1 MSGLIKEFKDFAM
14 RGNVMDMA
22 VGVIIGGAFGKIVAS
37 LVSDILMPPIGYMLG
52 GVDFS
57 NLFINL
63 GGAPAATLAEAQ
75 ANNIPVI
82 AYGSFINNIINFI
95 IQAWAIFI
103 VIKSINRMTP
113 QKPEAPAKEP
123 RLCPHCFGEVDERA
137 TRCPHCTSELK

>member
-103 VIKSINRMTP
+103 VIKAINRMTP

-123 RLCPHCFGEVDERA
+123 RLCQHCFGEVDERA
-137 TRCPHCTSELK
+137 TRCPHCTSEL

>member
-14 RGNVMDMA
+14 RGNLMDMA

-103 VIKSINRMTP
+103 VIKAINRMTP

-137 TRCPHCTSELK
+137 TRCPHCTSEL

>member
-1 MSGLIKEFKDFAM
+1 MSGLIKEFRDFAM

-103 VIKSINRMTP
+103 VIKAINRMTP

-123 RLCPHCFGEVDERA
+123 RLCPRCFGEVDERA
-137 TRCPHCTSELK
+137 TRCPHCTSEL

>member
-103 VIKSINRMTP
+103 VIKAINRMTP
-113 QKPEAPAKEP
+113 KKPEEPAKEP
-123 RLCPHCFGEVDERA
+123 RLCPHCFSEVDERA
-137 TRCPHCTSELK
+137 TRCPHCTSEL

>member
-103 VIKSINRMTP
+103 VIKAINRMTP

-137 TRCPHCTSELK
+137 TRCPHCTSEL